1 VFVDQ
6 CTPPCYPNF
15 EQEKHLSRGWLIE
28 TWEER
33 TLTPKVEKAKAE
45 VRKILVI
52 AVFFTIGFCIVIV
65 HNRLLVEGSQI
76 QIASYA
82 VPLSGG

>member
-1 VFVDQ
+1 M
-6 CTPPCYPNF
+6 
-15 EQEKHLSRGWLIE
+15 H
-28 TWEER
+28 
-33 TLTPKVEKAKAE
+33 PKVEKAKAE